1 MKLITFV
8 QEKLTEQLPANSLR
22 RRFVKGALW
31 SVAAA
36 VVSQGMRFLSFVIVA
51 RILGRIVFGE
61 LGMIQHTVSMFG
73 VFAGLGLGLTA
84 TKHVAEF
91 RSVDPARAGR
101 IIALSSVVALI
112 SGGLVSIAVF
122 MASPYL
128 AQHVINAPNLR
139 MELWIGCG
147 LLFFNTLIGAQV
159 GCLAGFEAFKTI
171 ARVGLFYGLLN
182 LLLVVL
188 GVHFW
193 GLSGA
198 ITGMVCAMAGSCTA
212 HHFALRK
219 EAKKAG
225 IAISYRGIRSEMP
238 VLWGFSLPAFLSNAM
253 VGPVVWGANALLSNE
268 VDGYDELGIFIA
280 ATQVQMALKLAGSKV
295 GAALLPI
302 LASRDAKKSVTFNRA
317 NILISWLIGVT
328 VAVPLI
334 CFSEVMGLVFGS
346 QYADVTARRTFV
358 LAMFYACIMLYK
370 QGLGRVLVANSLLW
384 WSCLSNGMWAV
395 VLLGSAWFLKGF
407 GAVGLAGAFM
417 IAYTLNT
424 ICFVPLYTSRR
435 LAPRGTLISPEAI
448 IIWLVIA
455 ALACLSFFQFP
466 LFVRAAAFIVSTVPL
481 CIAFRRLFFG
491 LREG

>member
-8 QEKLTEQLPANSLR
+8 QEKLTEHLPANSLR
-22 RRFVKGALW
+22 RRFAKGAFW

-36 VVSQGMRFLSFVIVA
+36 VASQGMRFLAFVIVA
-51 RILGRIVFGE
+51 RILGKTGFGE

-91 RSVDPARAGR
+91 RSADPARAGR
-101 IIALSSVVALI
+101 IVALSSVVALI
-112 SGGLVSIAVF
+112 SGGLVGIAVF
-122 MASPYL
+122 FASPYL
-128 AQHVINAPNLR
+128 AQHIINAPHLK

-198 ITGMVCAMAGSCTA
+198 ITGMVCAMTGSCAA

-225 IAISYRGIRSEMP
+225 IAISYRDIRSEMP
-238 VLWGFSLPAFLSNAM
+238 VLWGFSLPAFLSNVM

-268 VDGYDELGIFIA
+268 VDGYAKLGIFSA
-280 ATQVQMALKLAGSKV
+280 ATQVQMALNLAGSRV
-295 GAALLPI
+295 GASLLPI
-302 LASRDAKKSVTFNRA
+302 LASREAKKSVKFNRA

-334 CFSEVMGLVFGS
+334 CFSEILGLVFGS
-346 QYADVTARRTFV
+346 QYAGVTARRTFV
-358 LAMFYACIMLYK
+358 LVMFYACIMLYK
-370 QGLGRVLVANSLLW
+370 QGLARVLVANSLLW

-395 VLLGSAWFLKGF
+395 VLLGSAWLLKGF

-448 IIWLVIA
+448 TIWLVIT

-481 CIAFRRLFFG
+481 YIAFRRLFFG